1 MSVVQPIVWEML
13 EQVAV
18 ERFYINDSN
27 KPAILIIPKCWLGLK
42 GYGYAVFLNYVG
54 VICTTTSKK
63 KALERVKLLAE
74 RDGVL
79 PFKLYRETDKGK
91 VLFAENREVRL
102 DPAKKYAE
110 DGIIAKFRIPEWEK
124 KWRRIKG

>member
-1 MSVVQPIVWEML
+1 MSMVQPIVWEML
-13 EQVAV
+13 EQVAI
-18 ERFYINDSN
+18 ERFYIDDSK

-79 PFKLYRETDKGK
+79 PFKLYRETEKGR
-91 VLFAENREVRL
+91 VLFAENKEVRL
-102 DPAKKYAE
+102 DPTKKYVE
-110 DGIIAKFRIPEWEK
+110 DAPIAKFRIPEWERRLK
-124 KWRRIKG
+124 KK